1 MAWTLAEQAEF
12 AALKRHKLGL
22 LLGDGCAMK
31 GLARLLL
38 VERQVERRLDSEL
51 RRKQTAPRAR
61 TSAACGAAAP
71 TRAAALAAKAECA
84 GRAQRRRPAT
94 AARKARAA
102 ARLLVFQA
110 AKRKQLA
117 RHKLRAALRTALQ
130 RHRWQSG
137 GWQLMWDV
145 FTAYKERE
153 KLARQRDI
161 TDHVI
166 AADPEPKRARAVVMT
181 PSQDNEAL
189 ARWNNRE
196 TLSEADKRAASNG
209 WQVSRRVQPR
219 LPPDARPGRAPIDAI
234 GPAPE
239 QASLIPGP
247 CEAPRAS
254 PPPSPP
260 PPEMTRD
267 RDAPVPRSMPMM
279 RTLPLA
285 TLLRVQRALRS
296 SPAKS

>member
-1 MAWTLAEQAEF
+1 
-12 AALKRHKLGL
+12 
-22 LLGDGCAMK
+22 
-31 GLARLLL
+31 
-38 VERQVERRLDSEL
+38 
-51 RRKQTAPRAR
+51 
-61 TSAACGAAAP
+61 
-71 TRAAALAAKAECA
+71 
-84 GRAQRRRPAT
+84 
-94 AARKARAA
+94 
-102 ARLLVFQA
+102 
-110 AKRKQLA
+110 
-117 RHKLRAALRTALQ
+117 
-130 RHRWQSG
+130 
-137 GWQLMWDV
+137 MWDV

-219 LPPDARPGRAPIDAI
+219 LPPDARPGRAAIDAI
-234 GPAPE
+234 GSALDW
-239 QASLIPGP
+239 ASVIPGL
-247 CEAPRAS
+247 CEALGVS

-260 PPEMTRD
+260 TTEMTEYEVRQH
-267 RDAPVPRSMPMM
+267 ALQLMPMM
-279 RTLPLA
+279 RALPPA
-285 TLLRVQRALRS
+285 TRLQLQRALRS

>member
-12 AALKRHKLGL
+12 AALRRHKLGL

-61 TSAACGAAAP
+61 TSAECGAAAP
-71 TRAAALAAKAECA
+71 TRAAAPAAKAECA

-117 RHKLRAALRTALQ
+117 RHKLRAALHTALR
-130 RHRWQSG
+130 RHRWQR
-137 GWQLMWDV
+137 MWDV

-161 TDHVI
+161 TDHFIV
-166 AADPEPKRARAVVMT
+166 ADPEPKRARAVVMT

-189 ARWNNRE
+189 
-196 TLSEADKRAASNG
+196 SEADRRAASNG
-209 WQVSRRVQPR
+209 WQVSRRIQPR
-219 LPPDARPGRAPIDAI
+219 LPPADARPGRALIDAI
-234 GPAPE
+234 GSAPE
-239 QASLIPGP
+239 RASLIPGP

-260 PPEMTRD
+260 PPEMIRD

-279 RTLPLA
+279 RA
-285 TLLRVQRALRS
+285 LRRALRS

>member
-12 AALKRHKLGL
+12 AALRRHKLGL

-61 TSAACGAAAP
+61 TSAECGAAAP
-71 TRAAALAAKAECA
+71 TRAAAPAAKAECA

-117 RHKLRAALRTALQ
+117 RHKLRAALHTALR
-130 RHRWQSG
+130 RHRWQR
-137 GWQLMWDV
+137 MWDV

-189 ARWNNRE
+189 
-196 TLSEADKRAASNG
+196 SEADRRAASNG
-209 WQVSRRVQPR
+209 WQVSRRIQPR
-219 LPPDARPGRAPIDAI
+219 LPPADARPGRALIDAI
-234 GPAPE
+234 GSAPE
-239 QASLIPGP
+239 RASLIPGP
-247 CEAPRAS
+247 CEAPR
-254 PPPSPP
+254 
-260 PPEMTRD
+260 
-267 RDAPVPRSMPMM
+267 PRP
-279 RTLPLA
+279 RP
-285 TLLRVQRALRS
+285 RRQR
-296 SPAKS
+296 

>member
-12 AALKRHKLGL
+12 AALKRHKLCL

-38 VERQVERRLDSEL
+38 VERQVERRLDSEP
-51 RRKQTAPRAR
+51 RRKQTAPRAC
-61 TSAACGAAAP
+61 TSAEGGAAAP
-71 TRAAALAAKAECA
+71 NRAAVPAAKAECA

-117 RHKLRAALRTALQ
+117 RHKLRAALHTALR
-130 RHRWQSG
+130 RHRWQR
-137 GWQLMWDV
+137 MWDV

-153 KLARQRDI
+153 KLARQRDT

-234 GPAPE
+234 GSALDW
-239 QASLIPGP
+239 ASVIPGL
-247 CEAPRAS
+247 CETLGVS

-260 PPEMTRD
+260 NTEMTEYEVRQY
-267 RDAPVPRSMPMM
+267 ALQLMPMM
-279 RTLPLA
+279 RALPPA
-285 TLLRVQRALRS
+285 TRLQLQRALRS

>member
-12 AALKRHKLGL
+12 AALKRHKLCL

-61 TSAACGAAAP
+61 TSAECGAAAP
-71 TRAAALAAKAECA
+71 NRAAAPAAKAECA

-117 RHKLRAALRTALQ
+117 RHKLRAALHAALR
-130 RHRWQSG
+130 RHRWQR
-137 GWQLMWDV
+137 MWDV

-209 WQVSRRVQPR
+209 WQNP
-219 LPPDARPGRAPIDAI
+219 
-234 GPAPE
+234 
-239 QASLIPGP
+239 
-247 CEAPRAS
+247 
-254 PPPSPP
+254 
-260 PPEMTRD
+260 
-267 RDAPVPRSMPMM
+267 PVPQGVM
-279 RTLPLA
+279 A
-285 TLLRVQRALRS
+285 AE
-296 SPAKS
+296 

>member
-12 AALKRHKLGL
+12 AALRRHKLGL

-61 TSAACGAAAP
+61 TSAECGAAAP
-71 TRAAALAAKAECA
+71 TRAAAPAAKAECA

-117 RHKLRAALRTALQ
+117 RHKLRAALHTALR
-130 RHRWQSG
+130 RHRWQR
-137 GWQLMWDV
+137 MWDV

-166 AADPEPKRARAVVMT
+166 AAAPEPKRARAVVMT

-189 ARWNNRE
+189 
-196 TLSEADKRAASNG
+196 SEADRRAASNG
-209 WQVSRRVQPR
+209 WQLNRRIQPR
-219 LPPDARPGRAPIDAI
+219 LPPADARPGRALIDAI
-234 GPAPE
+234 GSAPE
-239 QASLIPGP
+239 RASLIPGP

-260 PPEMTRD
+260 PPEVIRD

-279 RTLPLA
+279 RA
-285 TLLRVQRALRS
+285 LRRALRS

>member
-1 MAWTLAEQAEF
+1 MFEFRRGMAWTLAEQAEF
-12 AALKRHKLGL
+12 AALRRHKLGL

-61 TSAACGAAAP
+61 TSAECGAAAP
-71 TRAAALAAKAECA
+71 TRAAAPAAKAECA

-117 RHKLRAALRTALQ
+117 RHKLRAALHTALR
-130 RHRWQSG
+130 RHRWQR
-137 GWQLMWDV
+137 MWDV

-166 AADPEPKRARAVVMT
+166 AADPEPKRAQAVVMT

-189 ARWNNRE
+189 
-196 TLSEADKRAASNG
+196 SEADRRAASNG
-209 WQVSRRVQPR
+209 WQVSRRIQPR
-219 LPPDARPGRAPIDAI
+219 LPPADARPGRALIDAI
-234 GPAPE
+234 GSAPE
-239 QASLIPGP
+239 RASLIPGP

-260 PPEMTRD
+260 PPEVIRD

-279 RTLPLA
+279 RA
-285 TLLRVQRALRS
+285 LRRALRS

>member
-12 AALKRHKLGL
+12 AALRRHKLGL

-61 TSAACGAAAP
+61 TSAECGAAAP
-71 TRAAALAAKAECA
+71 TRAAAPAAKAECA

-137 GWQLMWDV
+137 GWQRMWDV

-189 ARWNNRE
+189 
-196 TLSEADKRAASNG
+196 SEADRRAASNG
-209 WQVSRRVQPR
+209 WQLNRRIQPR
-219 LPPDARPGRAPIDAI
+219 LPPADARPGRALIDAI
-234 GPAPE
+234 GSAPE
-239 QASLIPGP
+239 RASLIPGP

-260 PPEMTRD
+260 PPEVIRD

-279 RTLPLA
+279 RA
-285 TLLRVQRALRS
+285 LRRALRS

>member
-12 AALKRHKLGL
+12 AALRRHKLGL

-61 TSAACGAAAP
+61 TSAECGAAAP
-71 TRAAALAAKAECA
+71 TRAAAPAAKAECA

-117 RHKLRAALRTALQ
+117 RHKLRAALHTALR
-130 RHRWQSG
+130 RHRWQR
-137 GWQLMWDV
+137 MWDV

-196 TLSEADKRAASNG
+196 TLSEADKRAAANG

-234 GPAPE
+234 GSAPE
-239 QASLIPGP
+239 RASLIPGP

-260 PPEMTRD
+260 PPEMIRD

-279 RTLPLA
+279 RAL
-285 TLLRVQRALRS
+285 QRALRS

>member
-12 AALKRHKLGL
+12 AALRRHKLGL

-61 TSAACGAAAP
+61 TSAECGAAAP
-71 TRAAALAAKAECA
+71 TRAAAPAAKAECA

-117 RHKLRAALRTALQ
+117 RHKLRAALHTALR
-130 RHRWQSG
+130 RHRWQR
-137 GWQLMWDV
+137 MWDV

-166 AADPEPKRARAVVMT
+166 AADPEPKRARAVVTT
-181 PSQDNEAL
+181 PSHNDA
-189 ARWNNRE
+189 A
-196 TLSEADKRAASNG
+196 LSEADRRAASNG
-209 WQVSRRVQPR
+209 WQVSRRIQPR
-219 LPPDARPGRAPIDAI
+219 LPPADARPGRALIDAI
-234 GPAPE
+234 GSAPE
-239 QASLIPGP
+239 RASPLIPGP

-260 PPEMTRD
+260 PPEMIRD

-279 RTLPLA
+279 RAL
-285 TLLRVQRALRS
+285 QRALRS

>member
-71 TRAAALAAKAECA
+71 TRAAAPAAKAECA

-117 RHKLRAALRTALQ
+117 RHKLRAALHTALR
-130 RHRWQSG
+130 RHRWQR
-137 GWQLMWDV
+137 MWDV

-153 KLARQRDI
+153 KLARQRDT

-196 TLSEADKRAASNG
+196 TLSSSEADKRAASNG

>member
-12 AALKRHKLGL
+12 AALRRHKLGL

-61 TSAACGAAAP
+61 TSAECGAAAP
-71 TRAAALAAKAECA
+71 TRAAAPAAKAECA

-117 RHKLRAALRTALQ
+117 RHKLRAALHTALR
-130 RHRWQSG
+130 RHRWQR
-137 GWQLMWDV
+137 MWDV

-189 ARWNNRE
+189 
-196 TLSEADKRAASNG
+196 SEAGRRAASNG
-209 WQVSRRVQPR
+209 WQVSRRIQPR
-219 LPPDARPGRAPIDAI
+219 LPPADARPGRALIDAI
-234 GPAPE
+234 GSAPE
-239 QASLIPGP
+239 RASLIPGP

-260 PPEMTRD
+260 PPEVIRD

-279 RTLPLA
+279 RA
-285 TLLRVQRALRS
+285 LRRALRS

>member
-12 AALKRHKLGL
+12 AALRRHKLGL

-61 TSAACGAAAP
+61 TSAECGAAAP
-71 TRAAALAAKAECA
+71 TRAAAKAECA

-117 RHKLRAALRTALQ
+117 RHKLRAALHTALR
-130 RHRWQSG
+130 RHRWQR
-137 GWQLMWDV
+137 MWDV

-189 ARWNNRE
+189 
-196 TLSEADKRAASNG
+196 SEADRRAASNG
-209 WQVSRRVQPR
+209 WQVSRRIQPR
-219 LPPDARPGRAPIDAI
+219 LPPADARPGRALIDAI
-234 GPAPE
+234 GSAPE
-239 QASLIPGP
+239 RASLIPGP

-260 PPEMTRD
+260 PPEVIRD

-279 RTLPLA
+279 RA
-285 TLLRVQRALRS
+285 LRRALRS

>member
-12 AALKRHKLGL
+12 AALRRHKLGL

-61 TSAACGAAAP
+61 TSAECGAAAP
-71 TRAAALAAKAECA
+71 TRAAAPAAKAECA

-117 RHKLRAALRTALQ
+117 RHKLRAALHTALR
-130 RHRWQSG
+130 RHRWQR
-137 GWQLMWDV
+137 MWDV

-189 ARWNNRE
+189 
-196 TLSEADKRAASNG
+196 SEADRRAASNG
-209 WQVSRRVQPR
+209 WQVSRRIQPR
-219 LPPDARPGRAPIDAI
+219 LPPADARPGRALIDAI
-234 GPAPE
+234 GSAPE
-239 QASLIPGP
+239 RASLIPGP

-260 PPEMTRD
+260 PPEVIRD

-279 RTLPLA
+279 RA
-285 TLLRVQRALRS
+285 LRRALRS

>member
-1 MAWTLAEQAEF
+1 
-12 AALKRHKLGL
+12 
-22 LLGDGCAMK
+22 MK

-38 VERQVERRLDSEL
+38 VERQVARRLDSEP
-51 RRKQTAPRAR
+51 RRKQTAPRAH
-61 TSAACGAAAP
+61 TAAERGAAVP
-71 TRAAALAAKAECA
+71 TRAAAPAAKAGRA
-84 GRAQRRRPAT
+84 GRAQQRRPAT

-117 RHKLRAALRTALQ
+117 RHKLRAALRAALR
-130 RHRWQSG
+130 RHRWQR
-137 GWQLMWDV
+137 MWDV
-145 FTAYKERE
+145 FTAYQRE

-219 LPPDARPGRAPIDAI
+219 LPPDARPGRAPMDAI
-234 GPAPE
+234 GSAPE

>member
-12 AALKRHKLGL
+12 AALKRHKLCL

-61 TSAACGAAAP
+61 TSAECGAAAP
-71 TRAAALAAKAECA
+71 NRAAAPAAKAECA

-137 GWQLMWDV
+137 GWQRMWDV
-145 FTAYKERE
+145 FTAYKIGALFDAHHAER
-153 KLARQRDI
+153 
-161 TDHVI
+161 
-166 AADPEPKRARAVVMT
+166 
-181 PSQDNEAL
+181 
-189 ARWNNRE
+189 NRE
-196 TLSEADKRAASNG
+196 IAHFLFVDVDAFVRSPLDERFWAFTRACDVATIARERGLKIMCKLLS
-209 WQVSRRVQPR
+209 P
-219 LPPDARPGRAPIDAI
+219 
-234 GPAPE
+234 
-239 QASLIPGP
+239 
-247 CEAPRAS
+247 
-254 PPPSPP
+254 
-260 PPEMTRD
+260 
-267 RDAPVPRSMPMM
+267 
-279 RTLPLA
+279 
-285 TLLRVQRALRS
+285 S
-296 SPAKS
+296 SPSAWRRR

>member
-1 MAWTLAEQAEF
+1 MFEFRRGMAWTLAEQAEF
-12 AALKRHKLGL
+12 AALRRHKLGL

-61 TSAACGAAAP
+61 TSAECGAAAP
-71 TRAAALAAKAECA
+71 TRAAAPAAKAECA

-117 RHKLRAALRTALQ
+117 RHKLRAALRATLR
-130 RHRWQSG
+130 RHRWQR
-137 GWQLMWDV
+137 MWDV
-145 FTAYKERE
+145 FTAYQRE

-181 PSQDNEAL
+181 PSQNNEAL

-234 GPAPE
+234 GSAPE
-239 QASLIPGP
+239 RASLIPGP

-260 PPEMTRD
+260 PPEMIRD

-279 RTLPLA
+279 RA
-285 TLLRVQRALRS
+285 LRRALRS

>member
-1 MAWTLAEQAEF
+1 MARSTTIMPFEFRRGMAWTLAEQAEF
-12 AALKRHKLGL
+12 AALRRHKLGL

-61 TSAACGAAAP
+61 KSAERGAAAP
-71 TRAAALAAKAECA
+71 TRAAAPAAKAECA

-117 RHKLRAALRTALQ
+117 RHKLRAALHTALR
-130 RHRWQSG
+130 RHRWQR
-137 GWQLMWDV
+137 MWDV

-166 AADPEPKRARAVVMT
+166 AADPEPKRARAVVTT
-181 PSQDNEAL
+181 PSHNDA
-189 ARWNNRE
+189 A
-196 TLSEADKRAASNG
+196 LSEADRRAASNG
-209 WQVSRRVQPR
+209 WQVSRRIQPR
-219 LPPDARPGRAPIDAI
+219 LPPADARPGRALIDAI
-234 GPAPE
+234 GSAPE
-239 QASLIPGP
+239 RASLIPGP

-260 PPEMTRD
+260 PPEMIRD

-279 RTLPLA
+279 RAL
-285 TLLRVQRALRS
+285 QRALRS

>member
-12 AALKRHKLGL
+12 AALRRHKLGL

-61 TSAACGAAAP
+61 TSAECGAAAP
-71 TRAAALAAKAECA
+71 TRAAAKAECA

-117 RHKLRAALRTALQ
+117 RHKLRAALHTALR
-130 RHRWQSG
+130 RHRWQR
-137 GWQLMWDV
+137 MWDV

-189 ARWNNRE
+189 
-196 TLSEADKRAASNG
+196 SEADRRAASNG
-209 WQVSRRVQPR
+209 WQVSRRIQPR
-219 LPPDARPGRAPIDAI
+219 LPPADARPGRALIDAI
-234 GPAPE
+234 GSAPE
-239 QASLIPGP
+239 RASLIPGP

-260 PPEMTRD
+260 PPEMIRD

-279 RTLPLA
+279 RAL
-285 TLLRVQRALRS
+285 QRALRS

>member
-12 AALKRHKLGL
+12 AALRRHKLGL

-61 TSAACGAAAP
+61 KSAERGAAAP
-71 TRAAALAAKAECA
+71 TRAAAPAAKAECA

-117 RHKLRAALRTALQ
+117 RHKLRAALHTALR
-130 RHRWQSG
+130 RHRWQR
-137 GWQLMWDV
+137 MWDV

-189 ARWNNRE
+189 
-196 TLSEADKRAASNG
+196 SEADRRAASNG
-209 WQVSRRVQPR
+209 WQVSRRIQPR
-219 LPPDARPGRAPIDAI
+219 LPPADVRPGRALIDAI
-234 GPAPE
+234 GSAPE
-239 QASLIPGP
+239 RASLIPGP
-247 CEAPRAS
+247 CVAPRAS

-260 PPEMTRD
+260 PPEVIRD

-279 RTLPLA
+279 RA
-285 TLLRVQRALRS
+285 LRRALRS

>member
-12 AALKRHKLGL
+12 AALRRHKLGL

-61 TSAACGAAAP
+61 KSAERGAAAP
-71 TRAAALAAKAECA
+71 TRAAAPAAKAECA
-84 GRAQRRRPAT
+84 GRTQRRRPAT

-117 RHKLRAALRTALQ
+117 RHKLRAALHTALR
-130 RHRWQSG
+130 RHRWQR
-137 GWQLMWDV
+137 MWDV

-161 TDHVI
+161 TDQVI

-189 ARWNNRE
+189 
-196 TLSEADKRAASNG
+196 SEADRRAASNG
-209 WQVSRRVQPR
+209 WQVSRRIQPR
-219 LPPDARPGRAPIDAI
+219 LPPADARPGRALIDAI
-234 GPAPE
+234 GSAPE
-239 QASLIPGP
+239 RASPLIPGP

-260 PPEMTRD
+260 PPEMIRD

-279 RTLPLA
+279 RAL
-285 TLLRVQRALRS
+285 QRALRS